1 MRLRCG
7 VNKGLDTTCS
17 SCGSGERLQ
26 QSLVGA
32 AIVDDDIL
40 AFGKPKLAQLG
51 YEDLIARSRNRIVR
65 AWTQNADAPQAL
77 RLLRARH
84 ERPRGRAAEKRY
96 ELSPLHSITS
106 SASASS
112 VGGNSSPSASAV
124 CKLITN
130 SNLLACRIGKS
141 AGFSPLRTRPV

>member
-77 RLLRARH
+77 RLLRARR
-84 ERPRGRAAEKRY
+84 ERPSDRTAEQRDELAA
-96 ELSPLHSITS
+96 LHRCNHS
-106 SASASS
+106 
-112 VGGNSSPSASAV
+112 
-124 CKLITN
+124 
-130 SNLLACRIGKS
+130 
-141 AGFSPLRTRPV
+141 

>member
-65 AWTQNADAPQAL
+65 AWTQNADPPHSV
-77 RLLRARH
+77 RLLCPRR
-84 ERPRGRAAEKRY
+84 ERPPCCRAAEQRD
-96 ELSPLHSITS
+96 ELAPFHSITS
-106 SASASS
+106 SAREHYSLTCALSDH
-112 VGGNSSPSASAV
+112 VLGGRPAV
-124 CKLITN
+124 PNT
-130 SNLLACRIGKS
+130 
-141 AGFSPLRTRPV
+141 